1 MIIDIFNL
9 TCIESIDKITPLSS
23 KDVSDIINNINFLT
37 EFHSERNAYNIVEY
51 KGDIYLYWK
60 SEESSNQSLIY
71 LYDKQE
77 VVSMG
82 VLLLRYGWK
91 DLLGLMEQYER
102 DLKLNNLLK

>member
-82 VLLLRYGWK
+82 GWK